1 MKSIHITRKQLLTGL
16 ALLSGLIM
24 LIVCGTLWY
33 LIATAPDPDT
43 ISLSPSESAT
53 YICDSNGNYMRR
65 LTFATSNRDLVT
77 LDEIPKALQQAVIAI
92 EDERFYSHHGI
103 DIHGILRAFFKGIT
117 SGSFSEGAST
127 ITQQLIKNQVF
138 TEWTTERTFLDRM
151 RRKVQEQYLA
161 IQLEKRSSKEEILEN
176 YLNTINLGSGC
187 YGVQTAAQTYF
198 GKDAKDLTLS
208 ECAVLAAIPKAPTAY
223 NPKNHPEKNQQRRD
237 KILNNMKEQGYI
249 TEEEHTIAMNDN
261 VYDRIAMHTQ
271 SQAESAPYSYFIDEV
286 ITNLINDLMVQKGYT
301 EVQAK
306 NVVYSGGLKI
316 YTTQDSYMQSIL
328 DTEFQNPENFPAN
341 TQIGLDWAL
350 TVEQADG
357 EVQNYSKEM
366 LQLYFRNSDPNFDLL
381 FDSQEEAQSY
391 IDQYKAAIMQE
402 GDTIVA
408 ERSSFTPQPQ
418 ACMTVMDQR
427 TGYVKAIVGG
437 RGEKTASLTFN
448 RATDNYSQPG
458 STFKILSA
466 YGPALDLGKITLATV
481 IKDEPFNYSD
491 GTPLQNSDLTYHGD
505 VTVRQAIINSINI
518 PAVKVLTE
526 LTPKVGFDYLKKLG
540 FSKLSEEYDVIQPLA
555 LGGITYGV
563 SDLELTAAYAA
574 IADGGQYRKPVF
586 YTKVTDSKGNV
597 LIDNTENKATQ
608 VFKASTA
615 SLLTNAMEDVLEK
628 GTGVAARLDNMH
640 AAGKTGTTNEA
651 KDLVFAGF
659 TPYYTAAIWATYDT
673 HAEFPESDRE
683 FHKRLWAKVMN
694 EIHEGLADMDFETS
708 ATVQEA
714 TICTKT
720 GLLAR
725 SSCPSITEYFA
736 VSDLPTERCKGHYT
750 APAST
755 PTPTRTPSAASTPQ
769 TTPTPTEAPQETP
782 APTETPADPPSNT
795 PETPDTPD
803 TPDAP
808 SEPDTPAEISEVQ
821 PQSEESGSSE

>member
-1 MKSIHITRKQLLTGL
+1 
-16 ALLSGLIM
+16 
-24 LIVCGTLWY
+24 
-33 LIATAPDPDT
+33 
-43 ISLSPSESAT
+43 
-53 YICDSNGNYMRR
+53 
-65 LTFATSNRDLVT
+65 
-77 LDEIPKALQQAVIAI
+77 
-92 EDERFYSHHGI
+92 
-103 DIHGILRAFFKGIT
+103 
-117 SGSFSEGAST
+117 
-127 ITQQLIKNQVF
+127 
-138 TEWTTERTFLDRM
+138 
-151 RRKVQEQYLA
+151 
-161 IQLEKRSSKEEILEN
+161 
-176 YLNTINLGSGC
+176 
-187 YGVQTAAQTYF
+187 
-198 GKDAKDLTLS
+198 
-208 ECAVLAAIPKAPTAY
+208 
-223 NPKNHPEKNQQRRD
+223 
-237 KILNNMKEQGYI
+237 
-249 TEEEHTIAMNDN
+249 
-261 VYDRIAMHTQ
+261 
-271 SQAESAPYSYFIDEV
+271 
-286 ITNLINDLMVQKGYT
+286 
-301 EVQAK
+301 
-306 NVVYSGGLKI
+306 
-316 YTTQDSYMQSIL
+316 MQSIL

-350 TVEQADG
+350 TVEQSNG
-357 EVQNYSKEM
+357 ELQNYSKEM

-381 FDSQEEAQSY
+381 FNSQEEAQSY
-391 IDQYKAAIMQE
+391 IDQYKAAVIQE

-418 ACMTVMDQR
+418 ACMTIMDQR

-491 GTPLQNSDLTYHGD
+491 GTPLQNADLTYHGD

-526 LTPKVGFDYLKKLG
+526 ITPKAGFDYLKKLG
-540 FSKLSEEYDVIQPLA
+540 FTKLSEESDVIQPLA

-574 IADGGQYRKPVF
+574 IANGGQYRKPVF

-597 LIDNTENKATQ
+597 LIDYTEAKATQ

-615 SLLTNAMEDVLEK
+615 SLLTSAMEDVVEK
-628 GTGVAARLDNMH
+628 GTGIACRLDNMH

-659 TPYYTAAIWATYDT
+659 TPYYTAAIWAVYDT

-750 APAST
+750 PPAST
-755 PTPTRTPSAASTPQ
+755 PAPTKTPSAVPTPQ
-769 TTPTPTEAPQETP
+769 ATPTPTEAPQETP
-782 APTETPADPPSNT
+782 VPTETPQEPPVDT
-795 PETPDTPD
+795 PENPDTPEH
-803 TPDAP
+803 
-808 SEPDTPAEISEVQ
+808 SDTPAGID
-821 PQSEESGSSE
+821 PSSDSCEDTEHFH

>member
-1 MKSIHITRKQLLTGL
+1 
-16 ALLSGLIM
+16 
-24 LIVCGTLWY
+24 
-33 LIATAPDPDT
+33 
-43 ISLSPSESAT
+43 
-53 YICDSNGNYMRR
+53 
-65 LTFATSNRDLVT
+65 
-77 LDEIPKALQQAVIAI
+77 
-92 EDERFYSHHGI
+92 
-103 DIHGILRAFFKGIT
+103 
-117 SGSFSEGAST
+117 
-127 ITQQLIKNQVF
+127 
-138 TEWTTERTFLDRM
+138 
-151 RRKVQEQYLA
+151 
-161 IQLEKRSSKEEILEN
+161 
-176 YLNTINLGSGC
+176 
-187 YGVQTAAQTYF
+187 
-198 GKDAKDLTLS
+198 
-208 ECAVLAAIPKAPTAY
+208 
-223 NPKNHPEKNQQRRD
+223 
-237 KILNNMKEQGYI
+237 
-249 TEEEHTIAMNDN
+249 
-261 VYDRIAMHTQ
+261 
-271 SQAESAPYSYFIDEV
+271 
-286 ITNLINDLMVQKGYT
+286 
-301 EVQAK
+301 
-306 NVVYSGGLKI
+306 
-316 YTTQDSYMQSIL
+316 
-328 DTEFQNPENFPAN
+328 
-341 TQIGLDWAL
+341 
-350 TVEQADG
+350 
-357 EVQNYSKEM
+357 M

-769 TTPTPTEAPQETP
+769 ATPTPTEAPQETP
-782 APTETPADPPSNT
+782 APPETPADPPSNT

-808 SEPDTPAEISEVQ
+808 SEPDTPAETSEVQ

>member
-1 MKSIHITRKQLLTGL
+1 
-16 ALLSGLIM
+16 
-24 LIVCGTLWY
+24 
-33 LIATAPDPDT
+33 
-43 ISLSPSESAT
+43 
-53 YICDSNGNYMRR
+53 
-65 LTFATSNRDLVT
+65 
-77 LDEIPKALQQAVIAI
+77 
-92 EDERFYSHHGI
+92 
-103 DIHGILRAFFKGIT
+103 
-117 SGSFSEGAST
+117 
-127 ITQQLIKNQVF
+127 
-138 TEWTTERTFLDRM
+138 
-151 RRKVQEQYLA
+151 
-161 IQLEKRSSKEEILEN
+161 
-176 YLNTINLGSGC
+176 
-187 YGVQTAAQTYF
+187 
-198 GKDAKDLTLS
+198 
-208 ECAVLAAIPKAPTAY
+208 
-223 NPKNHPEKNQQRRD
+223 
-237 KILNNMKEQGYI
+237 
-249 TEEEHTIAMNDN
+249 
-261 VYDRIAMHTQ
+261 
-271 SQAESAPYSYFIDEV
+271 
-286 ITNLINDLMVQKGYT
+286 
-301 EVQAK
+301 
-306 NVVYSGGLKI
+306 
-316 YTTQDSYMQSIL
+316 
-328 DTEFQNPENFPAN
+328 
-341 TQIGLDWAL
+341 
-350 TVEQADG
+350 
-357 EVQNYSKEM
+357 
-366 LQLYFRNSDPNFDLL
+366 
-381 FDSQEEAQSY
+381 
-391 IDQYKAAIMQE
+391 MQE

-673 HAEFPESDRE
+673 RA
-683 FHKRLWAKVMN
+683 
-694 EIHEGLADMDFETS
+694 G
-708 ATVQEA
+708 
-714 TICTKT
+714 
-720 GLLAR
+720 
-725 SSCPSITEYFA
+725 
-736 VSDLPTERCKGHYT
+736 VSGER
-750 APAST
+750 P
-755 PTPTRTPSAASTPQ
+755 
-769 TTPTPTEAPQETP
+769 
-782 APTETPADPPSNT
+782 
-795 PETPDTPD
+795 
-803 TPDAP
+803 
-808 SEPDTPAEISEVQ
+808 
-821 PQSEESGSSE
+821 

>member
-1 MKSIHITRKQLLTGL
+1 
-16 ALLSGLIM
+16 
-24 LIVCGTLWY
+24 
-33 LIATAPDPDT
+33 
-43 ISLSPSESAT
+43 
-53 YICDSNGNYMRR
+53 
-65 LTFATSNRDLVT
+65 
-77 LDEIPKALQQAVIAI
+77 
-92 EDERFYSHHGI
+92 
-103 DIHGILRAFFKGIT
+103 
-117 SGSFSEGAST
+117 
-127 ITQQLIKNQVF
+127 
-138 TEWTTERTFLDRM
+138 
-151 RRKVQEQYLA
+151 
-161 IQLEKRSSKEEILEN
+161 
-176 YLNTINLGSGC
+176 
-187 YGVQTAAQTYF
+187 
-198 GKDAKDLTLS
+198 
-208 ECAVLAAIPKAPTAY
+208 
-223 NPKNHPEKNQQRRD
+223 
-237 KILNNMKEQGYI
+237 MKEQGYI
-249 TEEEHTIAMNDN
+249 TEEEYTIAMNDN

-615 SLLTNAMEDVLEK
+615 SLLTNVMEDVLEK

-694 EIHEGLADMDFETS
+694 EIHEALPIWISKLPQQYRRQRSVRRPACSPAQAARPSPNTLRYP
-708 ATVQEA
+708 
-714 TICTKT
+714 ICRPSV
-720 GLLAR
+720 AR
-725 SSCPSITEYFA
+725 A
-736 VSDLPTERCKGHYT
+736 
-750 APAST
+750 
-755 PTPTRTPSAASTPQ
+755 
-769 TTPTPTEAPQETP
+769 TTPRRPQHRRRPEPLLQHQLRRQPRHRRRHRRKLRLRPKHLPIRLLIHRRLLTHRIP
-782 APTETPADPPSNT
+782 LMHRQNRIPRRRYRKYSRSPKRAALPNNFFSQSIHKNRPSGICQQDRFFYT
-795 PETPDTPD
+795 
-803 TPDAP
+803 
-808 SEPDTPAEISEVQ
+808 SFSI
-821 PQSEESGSSE
+821 

>member
-1 MKSIHITRKQLLTGL
+1 
-16 ALLSGLIM
+16 
-24 LIVCGTLWY
+24 
-33 LIATAPDPDT
+33 
-43 ISLSPSESAT
+43 
-53 YICDSNGNYMRR
+53 
-65 LTFATSNRDLVT
+65 
-77 LDEIPKALQQAVIAI
+77 
-92 EDERFYSHHGI
+92 
-103 DIHGILRAFFKGIT
+103 
-117 SGSFSEGAST
+117 
-127 ITQQLIKNQVF
+127 
-138 TEWTTERTFLDRM
+138 
-151 RRKVQEQYLA
+151 
-161 IQLEKRSSKEEILEN
+161 
-176 YLNTINLGSGC
+176 
-187 YGVQTAAQTYF
+187 
-198 GKDAKDLTLS
+198 
-208 ECAVLAAIPKAPTAY
+208 
-223 NPKNHPEKNQQRRD
+223 
-237 KILNNMKEQGYI
+237 
-249 TEEEHTIAMNDN
+249 
-261 VYDRIAMHTQ
+261 
-271 SQAESAPYSYFIDEV
+271 
-286 ITNLINDLMVQKGYT
+286 
-301 EVQAK
+301 
-306 NVVYSGGLKI
+306 
-316 YTTQDSYMQSIL
+316 
-328 DTEFQNPENFPAN
+328 
-341 TQIGLDWAL
+341 
-350 TVEQADG
+350 
-357 EVQNYSKEM
+357 M

-750 APAST
+750 APTST

-769 TTPTPTEAPQETP
+769 ATPTPTEAPQETP
-782 APTETPADPPSNT
+782 APPETPADPPSNT

-808 SEPDTPAEISEVQ
+808 SEPDTPAETSKYSRSPKRAALPNSFFSQSMQKTGPLAYASRTGFSILLFHLNQLVNQHFCCAVDTSIVSKGSEYDRGIFACDECCFTVVFSYAVDQDLACFGYTAADYDNFRVNNACEYCKCSSEVRG
-821 PQSEESGSSE
+821 ELLNDCFCCCIAFF